1 MGCKPMSEQEKASVG
16 VAAPTEAK
24 GRDLRCSNSQCDFTT
39 FQGTRQ
45 VFPYLLN
52 GEDNAISARE
62 LARITGFSSTRV
74 LRDAVERERRAG
86 VLILSGDTGYYLP
99 STDEAQAERE
109 IQSFVHRT
117 DARMLSNRYSVR
129 ACKRWLKRC
138 RRREIEGQRGL
149 FDERGES
156 T

>member
-1 MGCKPMSEQEKASVG
+1 MSEQEKAPVG

-24 GRDLRCSNSQCDFTT
+24 GRGLSSLTSHTYFST
-39 FQGTRQ
+39 FSGVRQ
-45 VFPYLLN
+45 ASAYLLP
-52 GEDNAISARE
+52 GAENAVPARE
-62 LARITGFSSTRV
+62 LAKIAGFSSTRV

-149 FDERGES
+149 FDER
-156 T
+156 